1 MLCNMPSFLNKSGL
15 IERQVLARREVPS
28 GGKLGGK
35 LFIFCP
41 ALWDTFTVYLPS
53 ILTKTITKTPTRY
66 ESVGCDDGRFISPKE
81 YF

>member
-15 IERQVLARREVPS
+15 FERQFLARREVPS

-35 LFIFCP
+35 LLPSCP

-53 ILTKTITKTPTRY
+53 NTKEKYDYDRTRDSRDY
-66 ESVGCDDGRFISPKE
+66 ANA
-81 YF
+81 